1 MSSTFIFQLLTFNLS
16 AQETKITAA
25 VMDLEAKEG
34 ISSGVVSSI
43 TDYLRTQLV
52 NTGKFDFVTRENMD
66 QILKE
71 QNFQLSGC
79 TSQECIIEVGKLM
92 GVRKMFTGS
101 IGKVGATYIVN
112 IRIINVES
120 GKIEKAE
127 TEECASCA
135 EEALLVS
142 IRNIA
147 NKITGAQGASQI
159 QPEVSSEVEKEI
171 SRLMEMLKDKDIN
184 VRYKAAVALGDIG
197 PPAKRAVPYFIAAL
211 QQDENKYVRRTSAEV
226 LGKIGDRSALE
237 ALKLAAGNDADND
250 VRKAAQ
256 DAINKIDIDSKRSK
270 VFEAKS
276 PMKRKR

>member
-1 MSSTFIFQLLTFNLS
+1 MRRLILIPFLVLFAVT
-16 AQETKITAA
+16 ACGQETKPSAA
-25 VMDLEAKEG
+25 VMDLEPKEG
-34 ISSGVVSSI
+34 ISAGVVSSI
-43 TDYLRTQLV
+43 SDYLRTQLV
-52 NTGKFDFVTRENMD
+52 NTGKIDIVTRENMD

-71 QNFQLSGC
+71 QKFQLSGC
-79 TSQECIIEVGKLM
+79 TSQECIIEAGKLM

-101 IGKVGATYIVN
+101 IGKVGTTYIVN
-112 IRIINVES
+112 LKIINVES

-147 NKITGAQGASQI
+147 NKITGGQV

-171 SRLMEMLKDKDIN
+171 SRLMEMLNDKDIN

-237 ALKLAAGNDADND
+237 ALKLAAGNDTDND

-256 DAINKIDIDSKRSK
+256 DAINKIDSKAQKVLESK
-270 VFEAKS
+270 G